1 MGVDWLLPLLLLAVV
16 AAAAVVVVPMSRRR
30 QQLLQRLETVM
41 PAGPSPS
48 VVQEA
53 ARSIRVQR
61 PTGSHLNRAAL
72 LLKVPQDLPLAHVV
86 PPIWVFAA
94 ATLAAVG
101 AVWVLH
107 FLISWPLSALGGAV
121 VWAMLARWLFGWE
134 LTRYRTKLLGQLPDT
149 VQLVVSATRAGLP
162 IFEAFRAIA
171 DEMPSPTRDEF
182 ARVNNEMA
190 LGVAAEDA
198 LLNMHQRTG
207 VTEYAIFAVT
217 IGVQARSG
225 GRLAETIQNLAETV
239 RERLAIA
246 ARARAL
252 AGEAKIS
259 AIIMALLPILA
270 GALLSIVQPG
280 HLDPLFTD
288 PRGVR
293 MFMFGVITLFL
304 GAVTMRQL
312 IRGATTD

>member
-1 MGVDWLLPLLLLAVV
+1 MSIGWLLPLLILVIVTMASVLTITVT
-16 AAAAVVVVPMSRRR
+16 RRR
-30 QQLLQRLETVM
+30 QALLRRLEEII
-41 PAGPSPS
+41 PSAVPVGS
-48 VVQEA
+48 A
-53 ARSIRVQR
+53 AEETRSIRVER
-61 PTGSHLNRAAL
+61 PQGSHLNRIAL
-72 LLKVPQDLPLAHVV
+72 VLRVPQDLPLAHVV
-86 PPIWVFAA
+86 APGWVFAA
-94 ATLAAVG
+94 TTVG
-101 AVWVLH
+101 ALGAIWVLH
-107 FLISWPLSALGGAV
+107 FVTSWLLSGLGGIV
-121 VWAMLARWLFGWE
+121 IWVMLTRWLFGWE
-134 LTRYRTKLLGQLPDT
+134 LARYRAKLLGQLPDT

-182 ARVNNEMA
+182 IRVNNEMA

-198 LLNMHQRTG
+198 LLSMHQRTG

-259 AIIMALLPILA
+259 AIIMGVLPIIA
-270 GALLSIVQPG
+270 GAMLSFVQPG
-280 HLDPLFTD
+280 HLDPLFND

-293 MFMFGVITLFL
+293 MFMVGVITLFL

>member
-1 MGVDWLLPLLLLAVV
+1 
-16 AAAAVVVVPMSRRR
+16 
-30 QQLLQRLETVM
+30 
-41 PAGPSPS
+41 
-48 VVQEA
+48 
-53 ARSIRVQR
+53 
-61 PTGSHLNRAAL
+61 
-72 LLKVPQDLPLAHVV
+72 
-86 PPIWVFAA
+86 
-94 ATLAAVG
+94 
-101 AVWVLH
+101 
-107 FLISWPLSALGGAV
+107 
-121 VWAMLARWLFGWE
+121 
-134 LTRYRTKLLGQLPDT
+134 
-149 VQLVVSATRAGLP
+149 
-162 IFEAFRAIA
+162 
-171 DEMPSPTRDEF
+171 
-182 ARVNNEMA
+182 VNNEMA

-198 LLNMHQRTG
+198 LLTMHQRTG

-259 AIIMALLPILA
+259 AVIMGILPILA
-270 GALLSIVQPG
+270 GIMLSFVQPG
-280 HLDPLFTD
+280 HLDPLFND

-293 MFMFGVITLFL
+293 MFMVGVITLFL